1 MLRKFYVD
9 TSGPV
14 AGAIRVPSEAELQP
28 LLAQLARVDA
38 LKQKGNECAPPP
50 QYNPSFLKLRAA
62 RTAGPLM
69 RIFDISS

>member
-9 TSGPV
+9 TSEPV

-38 LKQKGNECAPPP
+38 LKQKGNECAPLPHHE
-50 QYNPSFLKLRAA
+50 QSFVLGLQSGTKGG
-62 RTAGPLM
+62 T
-69 RIFDISS
+69 DNS